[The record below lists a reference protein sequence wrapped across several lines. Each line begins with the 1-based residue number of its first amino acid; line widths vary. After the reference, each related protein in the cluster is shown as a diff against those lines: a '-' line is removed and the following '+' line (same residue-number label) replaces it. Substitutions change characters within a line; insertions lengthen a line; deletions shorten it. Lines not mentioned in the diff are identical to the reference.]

1 MNRFKNLL
9 EKNIDGRKILI
20 LFIVTTLVFLTIGM
34 YSIPKVTQLSDHIK
48 ILDMMPF
55 GYTYV
60 YVNELFSAIGSEGRN
75 SYLYCQIP
83 IDMVY
88 PFLFGLT
95 YTLVLAYFLKKI
107 DKFDS
112 PLIYLC
118 LLPLIAAF
126 FDYLENLGTINL
138 LINYPNISETEVKIN
153 SFFTLVKSMVTTIY
167 FFSLIIILILL
178 GIKKISKIKLLN

>member
-9 EKNIDGRKILI
+9 AKNIDGRKILF

-34 YSIPKVTQLSDHIK
+34 YSIPKVTQLSNHIK

-55 GYTYV
+55 GYTYE

-88 PFLFGLT
+88 PFLFGIT

-107 DKFDS
+107 NKFDS
-112 PLIYLC
+112 LLIYLC

-126 FDYLENLGTINL
+126 FDYLENFGTINL
-138 LINYPNISETEVKIN
+138 LNNYPNISDTEVKIN
-153 SFFTLVKSMVTTIY
+153 SFFTLIKSMVTTIY
-167 FFSLIIILILL
+167 FLSLTIIMILL
-178 GIKKISKIKLLN
+178 GIKKIFTFND

>member
-1 MNRFKNLL
+1 MNRFKNLI
-9 EKNIDGRKILI
+9 EKNIKGRNIII
-20 LFIVTTLVFLTIGM
+20 LFIATNLVYLTMIL
-34 YSIPKVTQLSDHIK
+34 YSIPRLMQFSNGTK
-48 ILDMMPF
+48 ILDMLPF

-60 YVNELFSAIGSEGRN
+60 YVNELFSALGSQGR
-75 SYLYCQIP
+75 SFYLYYQIP

-88 PFLFGLT
+88 PFLFGIT
-95 YTLVLAYFLKKI
+95 YCLILVYFLKKI
-107 DKFDS
+107 NKFDS

-153 SFFTLVKSMVTTIY
+153 SFFTLIKSMVTTLY
-167 FFSLIIILILL
+167 FISLIIILILL
-178 GIKKISKIKLLN
+178 GIKKISKINT